1 MCACVNGKY
10 EVFMPGK
17 KGSFLERSLAPLCVS
32 STKWCISCKKKW
44 EWLEIQIQIYLQ
56 IQIQIMIQKECG
68 HSSSF
73 WFCPLFCPLIHFPMY
88 FALKFCPCPCPLF
101 LPWTRGQKKR
111 ARAMAKFE
119 GKIHGEMNQ
128 RAKKRFFPCPLF
140 CWHFEGKGKTWGQK
154 KGKGK
159 TLRAKI
165 QQKKT
170 RAKIRAR

>member
-1 MCACVNGKY
+1 MQLFHQIHLDFCDEQEEFAESLKSYTKERFDTFDESLKY
-10 EVFMPGK
+10 
-17 KGSFLERSLAPLCVS
+17 L
-32 STKWCISCKKKW
+32 TNIWDISINVW
-44 EWLEIQIQIYLQ
+44 DISR
-56 IQIQIMIQKECG
+56 

-128 RAKKRFFPCPLF
+128 RAKKRFCPCPLF

-154 KGKGK
+154 KGQGQNIEGK
-159 TLRAKI
+159 NTTAKKRG
-165 QQKKT
+165 QKLGQRNKQE
-170 RAKIRAR
+170 